1 MSAQKTKAKKTP
13 EEIAEENER
22 TNEVGLFNR
31 ADAYLLCAKQL
42 IENPPAHLR
51 FDAPID
57 FLFFHAAE
65 LYLKSYLRQKGEDV
79 EALKRFGHYHR
90 LMCKKAAGFGL
101 NLSPQISDVF
111 EFLDKTDAVIE
122 SRYIRTGFKQG
133 IEMAALLAIVEEV
146 RACVKKQHEMAG
158 VTLAATRALP

>member
-1 MSAQKTKAKKTP
+1 LSAQKTKAKKTP

-65 LYLKSYLRQKGEDV
+65 LLSQELSSPKGRGCRSVEAFRALSPADVQKGRWFWV
-79 EALKRFGHYHR
+79 KSFASNLGR
-90 LMCKKAAGFGL
+90 L
-101 NLSPQISDVF
+101 
-111 EFLDKTDAVIE
+111 
-122 SRYIRTGFKQG
+122 
-133 IEMAALLAIVEEV
+133 
-146 RACVKKQHEMAG
+146 
-158 VTLAATRALP
+158 